1 MNEIKEIRYFSALTF
16 DNNTYNFAVTPE
28 GEIYCNEFGISIP
41 AYVIELKPNFVL
53 RDQGKRTLYSL
64 DDHINNRNK
73 TKSLIKEFI
82 IESDLFE
89 YLKNNHMVVY
99 STDMAFLY
107 GFDPG
112 YAYDAYS
119 QKRAF
124 KSYRNNEM
132 KRTRILEKQKR
143 GIFR

>member
-1 MNEIKEIRYFSALTF
+1 MNNNEMKYFSAVSF
-16 DNNTYNFAVTPE
+16 DNNTYHFSVSPD

-82 IESDLFE
+82 IDPELFD
-89 YLKNNHMVVY
+89 YLRINHMIVY

-107 GFDPG
+107 GFDPR

-119 QKRAF
+119 QTRAF
-124 KSYRNNEM
+124 KSYRNNEL
-132 KRTRILEKQKR
+132 KRTKILAKQKQ

>member
-1 MNEIKEIRYFSALTF
+1 MDNNSEIKYFSAVTF
-16 DNNTYNFAVTPE
+16 DNNIYHFAVTPE

-41 AYVIELKPNFVL
+41 AYLLELKPNFVL
-53 RDQGKRTLYSL
+53 RDQSKRTLYSL

-73 TKSLIKEFI
+73 SKALIKEFI
-82 IESDLFE
+82 IEPELFN
-89 YLKNNHMVVY
+89 YLRENHMIIY
-99 STDMAFLY
+99 CTDMAFLY
-107 GFDPG
+107 GFDPK

-124 KSYRNNEM
+124 KSYRNNE
-132 KRTRILEKQKR
+132 KKKTKILAKQKQ

>member
-1 MNEIKEIRYFSALTF
+1 MNNNEMKYFSAVSF
-16 DNNTYNFAVTPE
+16 DNNTYHFSVSPD

-82 IESDLFE
+82 IDPELFD
-89 YLKNNHMVVY
+89 YLRINHMIVY

-107 GFDPG
+107 GFDLR

-119 QKRAF
+119 QTRAF
-124 KSYRNNEM
+124 KSYRNNEL
-132 KRTRILEKQKR
+132 KRTKILAKQKQ